1 MPNSLPSEEHVNFR
15 FEFDFKAKV
24 TTTNDKEYKEEVS
37 IETYLDLEDLGIEKP
52 EDWIYADDGMIYGEA
67 FKTAMNAF
75 YDNYT
80 RKGITNE
87 VKEVTITI
95 KNIKII

>member
-1 MPNSLPSEEHVNFR
+1 MPNSFPSEEHVNFR
-15 FEFDFKAKV
+15 FEFDFEAKV
-24 TTTNDKEYKEEVS
+24 TTTDNKEYKEKVS

-52 EDWIYADDGMIYGEA
+52 EDWIYADDGMIYGKA
-67 FKTAMNAF
+67 FNTAMNAF

-80 RKGITNE
+80 RKGINNE